1 MFVEEMTPDTL
12 SRSLVF
18 YPDSFPFMYH
28 SQHRTLAQA
37 QKKVGASIFG

>member
-1 MFVEEMTPDTL
+1 MFVEKIIPDTL
-12 SRSLVF
+12 SLSLSF